1 MNPIKQKVER
11 LLNDLLEAAPDNV
24 LNNDLVYNGLDSL
37 KFVHLLI
44 SIENEFDI
52 EIPDEFLALDK
63 LSTIDEIVALIER
76 SQVN

>member
-1 MNPIKQKVER
+1 MNPIKQKVES
-11 LLNDLLEAAPDNV
+11 LLNKLLEAAPDNV
-24 LNNDLVYNGLDSL
+24 LSNDLVYNGVDSM

-52 EIPDEFLALDK
+52 EIPDDFLTLDK